1 MTELLASL
9 DSATAYI
16 QKRTQNRPKLAFV
29 LGSGLS
35 AVADSFE
42 GFDFSYSEIPGMPQ
56 TSVSGHR
63 GVLKIGKDA
72 VFFMGRFHF
81 YEGFSLLTTA
91 FPVLLS
97 KRLGVESVV
106 LTNSAGAINPL
117 YNPGDLVL
125 IHDHVNFIG
134 QNPFVGPHEPALG
147 PRFFDM
153 TEAYDH
159 ELRERL
165 KKLGR
170 SLWGKELPEGVYAA
184 LSGPSYETP
193 AEIKFLKMIGA
204 DLVGMSTV
212 AEVLAARSLG
222 LRVAAVSAVS
232 NLAAGLSGRPLK
244 HEEVLENGRLAEKL
258 LTQLLTQFL
267 ANGAP

>member
-1 MTELLASL
+1 
-9 DSATAYI
+9 
-16 QKRTQNRPKLAFV
+16 
-29 LGSGLS
+29 
-35 AVADSFE
+35 
-42 GFDFSYSEIPGMPQ
+42 
-56 TSVSGHR
+56 
-63 GVLKIGKDA
+63 
-72 VFFMGRFHF
+72 FHF
-81 YEGFSLLTTA
+81 YEGFPLLMTT

-97 KRLGVESVV
+97 KRLGAETVV

-125 IHDHVNFIG
+125 IQDHINLIG
-134 QNPFVGPHEPALG
+134 QNPFVGPHDPALG

-153 TEAYDH
+153 TEAYDRG
-159 ELRERL
+159 LRERF

-170 SLWGKELPEGVYAA
+170 SLWEKDLKEGVYAA

-222 LRVAAVSAVS
+222 LRIAAVSTVS
-232 NLAAGLSGRPLK
+232 NLAAGLSGRPLN
-244 HEEVLENGRLAEKL
+244 HEEVLENSRLAEKR

-267 ANGAP
+267 ATGAP